1 MMSNLAYA
9 ESDIQEGDILAFD
22 PTRACD
28 VLAVKLE
35 KMEEEIDQ
43 KQRTINE
50 LHKIL
55 MSAAK
60 RPPNYGKIRSEYIRT
75 FDQLKSI
82 KQDYERLVLAQEK
95 HCMFRPRYTKCK
107 LDMKLIF
114 RNILFIITLFCVN
127 SWIYAKPSMSQ
138 KPKLYAVVIG
148 IGDYPNAKFS
158 SKFAKNVAT
167 AIYHRLK
174 AQVEDIYIEGNI
186 KLLNQ
191 PAQTTQVTIQQA
203 FEDIKPKI
211 KPTDMFVLFI
221 AGEADR
227 VGEEYYLL
235 TSKTQDFSAKQLQ
248 STGLSAT
255 QLKKWIADIP
265 TTNKLILLDTPMSD
279 SVIKMNE
286 VFAKNIS
293 KCKSGMILTAG
304 RYTVEEGFRRHSVF
318 TYTILD
324 ALSGIADQNKNGFI
338 ESNEM
343 AQYVEAAI
351 PMIAKQAFNRQQIPY
366 IDRCGGN
373 LKFKKV
379 Q

>member
-1 MMSNLAYA
+1 MNK
-9 ESDIQEGDILAFD
+9 IFKRIL
-22 PTRACD
+22 
-28 VLAVKLE
+28 
-35 KMEEEIDQ
+35 
-43 KQRTINE
+43 
-50 LHKIL
+50 
-55 MSAAK
+55 
-60 RPPNYGKIRSEYIRT
+60 
-75 FDQLKSI
+75 
-82 KQDYERLVLAQEK
+82 
-95 HCMFRPRYTKCK
+95 
-107 LDMKLIF
+107 LI
-114 RNILFIITLFCVN
+114 IALFCVN
-127 SWIYAKPSMSQ
+127 SLLYANPSLNK
-138 KPKLYAVVIG
+138 KPKLYALVIG
-148 IGDYPNAKFS
+148 IGEYPNANFS
-158 SKFAKNVAT
+158 SKFAKNDAT

-221 AGEADR
+221 AGEADL
-227 VGEEYYLL
+227 VDEEYYLL
-235 TSKTQDFSAKQLQ
+235 TSKTQNFSAEQLKR
-248 STGLSAT
+248 TGLSAT

-286 VFAKNIS
+286 VFAKNVS

-304 RYTVEEGFRRHSVF
+304 RYTVEEGFRRHSLF

-351 PMIAKQAFNRQQIPY
+351 PMIAKQAFNRQQISY

>member
-1 MMSNLAYA
+1 
-9 ESDIQEGDILAFD
+9 
-22 PTRACD
+22 
-28 VLAVKLE
+28 
-35 KMEEEIDQ
+35 
-43 KQRTINE
+43 
-50 LHKIL
+50 
-55 MSAAK
+55 
-60 RPPNYGKIRSEYIRT
+60 
-75 FDQLKSI
+75 
-82 KQDYERLVLAQEK
+82 
-95 HCMFRPRYTKCK
+95 
-107 LDMKLIF
+107 MKPIF

-127 SWIYAKPSMSQ
+127 GALYAKPLMNQ

-148 IGDYPNAKFS
+148 VGDYPNANFS
-158 SKFAKNVAT
+158 SKFSKNDAT

-174 AQVEDIYIEGNI
+174 GQIGEIYTEGSI

-191 PAQTTQVTIQQA
+191 PEQTTQAAIQQT
-203 FEDIKPKI
+203 FIEIKSKI
-211 KPTDMFVLFI
+211 KPEDVFVLYI

-227 VGEEYYLL
+227 IDETFYLL
-235 TSKTQDFSAKQLQ
+235 TSQSQDFTAEQLKYTAI
-248 STGLSAT
+248 STI

-265 TTNKLILLDTPMSD
+265 TTNKLILLDTSMSD
-279 SVIKMNE
+279 SVIKMND

-304 RYTVEEGFRRHSVF
+304 RYTVEEGFRGHSVF